1 MRKLAVGVVIV
12 CIALL
17 LFWFLGRPDHADLVF
32 LHGVVYTLDST
43 ETTAEAIALRQG
55 TIVGVGTTEMILKQ
69 FNADTVIEL
78 EGKPVYPGFVDAH
91 AHLEGLGIALMTVDL
106 SGVSS
111 IEEVQRR
118 VAGDI
123 RVTEGRSWVRG
134 RGWDQNRWAAQQ
146 FPTHRDLDAVS
157 TTVPIFLVRID
168 GHAAWVNGKALALGG
183 ITPKTPDPSGGKIL
197 RDREGNPTGV
207 LIDNAIDAVRNVMP
221 KPTREERT
229 RAVRLAVNACLRV
242 GLTGVH
248 DMGVDAELVD
258 VYKELIQ
265 KEEFPFRVYAAI
277 DGPGPTWDAMRA
289 AGPILGFGDD
299 RLTVR
304 ALKLYADGA
313 LGSRGAAM
321 IEPYA
326 DDPGNR
332 GITMMSSGAMQ
343 RAVLDAAQAGFQVCT
358 HAIGDRGNAM
368 TLDAYS
374 AVLGSSGFEKKDLRL
389 RIEHAQVLDPADVP
403 RFAGLG
409 VIPSMQPTHCT
420 SDMPW
425 ATARLGEERA
435 RFAYAWRS
443 LLDAGSIIPAGSDFP
458 VEQPSPLLG
467 FAAAVTRQDGAG
479 HPEGGWH
486 PEQRMTRKEALKG
499 FTQWA
504 AYAGFNEA
512 VAGTIERGKRA
523 DLTILSKDIMTVPDD
538 QLSGARVA
546 MTVVAGRIVYRVEAP
561 RASTR

>member
-1 MRKLAVGVVIV
+1 MRKLAVGVLIA
-12 CIALL
+12 CIALSL
-17 LFWFLGRPDHADLVF
+17 LWFLGRPDHADMVL
-32 LHGVVYTLDST
+32 LHGVVYTLDSS
-43 ETTAEAIALRQG
+43 ETAAEAIAVSQG
-55 TIVGVGTTEMILKQ
+55 TIVGVGTTEEILKQ
-69 FNADTVIEL
+69 FDADSVIEL
-78 EGKPVYPGFVDAH
+78 GGKPVYPGFVDAH

-111 IEEVQRR
+111 IDEVQRR
-118 VAGDI
+118 IAEDI

-134 RGWDQNRWAAQQ
+134 RGWDQNRWAGQQ
-146 FPTHRDLDAVS
+146 FPARADLDAVS

-168 GHAAWVNGKALALGG
+168 GHAAWVNGKALALAG
-183 ITPKTPDPSGGKIL
+183 IIRKTPDPPGGKIL
-197 RDREGNPTGV
+197 RTRDGDPTGV
-207 LIDNAIDAVRNVMP
+207 LIDNAIDAVRKVMP
-221 KPTREERT
+221 RPTRDERM
-229 RAVRLAVNACLRV
+229 RAVRLGVDACLSV

-258 VYKELIQ
+258 IYKELIRNG
-265 KEEFPFRVYAAI
+265 EFPFRVYAAI

-289 AGPILGFGDD
+289 AGPLLRFGDD

-332 GITMMSSGAMQ
+332 GITMMSSGAMKA
-343 RAVLDAAQAGFQVCT
+343 AVLEAVRAGFQVCT

-368 TLDAYS
+368 TLDTYA
-374 AVLGSSGFEKKDLRL
+374 AVLGSSGFDKQDLRL

-403 RFAGLG
+403 RFARLG
-409 VIPSMQPTHCT
+409 VIPSMQPGHCT

-425 ATARLGEERA
+425 ATARLGEKRA
-435 RFAYAWRS
+435 RYAYAWRS
-443 LLDAGSIIPAGSDFP
+443 LLDAGSVIPAGSDFP
-458 VEQPSPLLG
+458 VELPSPLLG
-467 FAAAVTRQDGAG
+467 FAAAVTRQDGTG
-479 HPEGGWH
+479 RPEGGWH
-486 PEQRMTRKEALKG
+486 PEQRMTRKEALMG

-504 AYAGFNEA
+504 AYAGFSER
-512 VAGTIERGKRA
+512 VAGTIVRGKHA

-546 MTVVAGRIVYRVEAP
+546 MTVVAGRIVYSAEAP
-561 RASTR
+561 SVATR